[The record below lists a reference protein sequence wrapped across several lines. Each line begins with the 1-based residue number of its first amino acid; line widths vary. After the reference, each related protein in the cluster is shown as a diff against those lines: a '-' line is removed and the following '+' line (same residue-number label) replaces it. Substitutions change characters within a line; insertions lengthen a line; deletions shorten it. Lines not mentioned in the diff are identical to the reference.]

1 MDVDDIDT
9 IAVLGAGNM
18 GHGIA
23 EVAAMAG
30 FDVHLR
36 DINEEFVQNGYD
48 QIEWSLG
55 KLAENDQLSEAE
67 ADAALD
73 RVEAYVDLE
82 AAVEDV
88 DFVIE
93 AVPEKMEIKEDVYT
107 DLEAAAP
114 EDAVFA
120 TNTSSLSITDLSEFT
135 ERPERFCGMH
145 FFNPPVRMQ
154 LVEVISGGHTDDEVL
169 DLTEDLAEEMGKTP
183 VRVRKDSP
191 GFIVNRILVPLL
203 NEAAWLVHD
212 DVATIAEVDSTTK
225 YDLGLP
231 MGAFELADQVGI
243 DVSLDVLDYMQD
255 VLGDTY
261 EPCPLLVEKVEAEDL
276 GKKSGAGFYDY
287 ENGGAD
293 VPTDEIRQDVA
304 DRLTAV
310 MANEVAKL
318 VGGDV
323 ADPAEID
330 EAVMLGAGYP
340 DGPAKMADAAGL
352 AHLHETL
359 VDAHEA
365 SDHPRYEPAE
375 TLAEMAESDET
386 FHGSGDED
394 AGDGRDFDAVTVT
407 VDGNVG
413 HIELDRPHR
422 MNTISGE
429 LLDDLSDAIDVVA
442 DDEDVRA
449 ILLTGAG
456 DKAFSAGADVT
467 SMAGNAD
474 PVDAVELSRKGQ
486 QTFGKLE
493 AADEPVLAAIDGYCL
508 GGGMEMATCAD
519 MRLATERSEL
529 GQPEHDLG
537 LLPGWGGTQRLKNIV
552 GEGRAKE
559 IIFTADRFDPE
570 TMADYGFIN
579 EVVAND
585 EFEDRAWEL
594 ARDLAAGPPIAMKYT
609 KRAMLAGR
617 DDTDAGLQVEAQSFG
632 QLMNTQDLMEG
643 VSAFS
648 ADRDPDFQGE

>member
-1 MDVDDIDT
+1 MDVDDIET

-23 EVAAMAG
+23 EVAAMTG
-30 FDVHLR
+30 FDVNLR
-36 DINEEFVQNGYD
+36 DIKEEFVQNGYD

-55 KLAENDQLSEAE
+55 KLAEKEQLSEAE

-107 DLEAAAP
+107 DLEEYAN

-169 DLTEDLAEEMGKTP
+169 DLTEDLAEELGKTP

-191 GFIVNRILVPLL
+191 GFVVNRILVPLL

-212 DVATIAEVDSTTK
+212 DEATIAEVDSTTK

-243 DVSLDVLDYMQD
+243 DVSLDVLDYMQS
-255 VLGDTY
+255 VLGEVY

-276 GKKSGAGFYDY
+276 GKKTGAGFYDY
-287 ENGGAD
+287 EDGGAD
-293 VPTDEIRQDVA
+293 VPTDQISEAVA

-323 ADPAEID
+323 ADPA
-330 EAVMLGAGYP
+330 
-340 DGPAKMADAAGL
+340 
-352 AHLHETL
+352 
-359 VDAHEA
+359 
-365 SDHPRYEPAE
+365 
-375 TLAEMAESDET
+375 
-386 FHGSGDED
+386 
-394 AGDGRDFDAVTVT
+394 
-407 VDGNVG
+407 
-413 HIELDRPHR
+413 
-422 MNTISGE
+422 
-429 LLDDLSDAIDVVA
+429 
-442 DDEDVRA
+442 
-449 ILLTGAG
+449 
-456 DKAFSAGADVT
+456 
-467 SMAGNAD
+467 
-474 PVDAVELSRKGQ
+474 
-486 QTFGKLE
+486 
-493 AADEPVLAAIDGYCL
+493 
-508 GGGMEMATCAD
+508 
-519 MRLATERSEL
+519 
-529 GQPEHDLG
+529 
-537 LLPGWGGTQRLKNIV
+537 
-552 GEGRAKE
+552 
-559 IIFTADRFDPE
+559 
-570 TMADYGFIN
+570 
-579 EVVAND
+579 
-585 EFEDRAWEL
+585 
-594 ARDLAAGPPIAMKYT
+594 
-609 KRAMLAGR
+609 
-617 DDTDAGLQVEAQSFG
+617 
-632 QLMNTQDLMEG
+632 
-643 VSAFS
+643 
-648 ADRDPDFQGE
+648 